1 MTSTSGRGALDRRP
15 GCPPIGDAGS
25 FKTESDAFRV
35 VVALGLLVGASVLVG
50 LLASRAYGV
59 VVFAAGV
66 AAGITFELV
75 GRETGRGSALQQA
88 ADAPHVHGASGGTR
102 HVLVVTS
109 VKLAGEEL
117 RRELAAAGG
126 AGVELDVLVPIL
138 ASRSHYLASDLDRER
153 EEAHERLEASLAWA
167 AEQGLAAKGV
177 SETPIR
183 WSRSRTSFVI
193 SAPTRSSSSRI
204 LGSRTSWLANRM
216 LGHLARELDVP
227 VREIALGDGP
237 DRSALPPSSPAD

>member
-1 MTSTSGRGALDRRP
+1 MRVP
-15 GCPPIGDAGS
+15 

-35 VVALGLLVGASVLVG
+35 AVALGLLVGTAVLVG
-50 LLASRAYGV
+50 WLASRAYGV

-66 AAGITFELV
+66 AAGITFELA
-75 GRETGRGSALQQA
+75 GRETGRGSALQEA
-88 ADAPHVHGASGGTR
+88 ADAPHLHGASGGTR

-153 EEAHERLEASLAWA
+153 VEARERLEASLAWA
-167 AEQGLAAKGV
+167 AEQGFAAKGEV
-177 SETPIR
+177 GDPDPLLAIEDELR
-183 WSRSRTSFVI
+183 DFGADEVI
-193 SAPTRSSSSRI
+193 IVTHS
-204 LGSRTSWLANRM
+204 GERTSWLANRM

-237 DRSALPPSSPAD
+237 DRAALPPSSPAD